1 MKRTTIGLAA
11 GIALAFSA
19 PALHAQQGGQ
29 GGQVGGGGQSKTAV
43 KAKTQADIK
52 QGGGQGGGQSKTQ
65 VKAKTQADIKQG
77 GGGQLKAQTGTK
89 AGTVMDSKQGPGQ
102 GPQSKQLKSGAAGNK
117 AAASKVE
124 TRTK

>member
-1 MKRTTIGLAA
+1 MKRITLGLAA

-29 GGQVGGGGQSKTAV
+29 GGQVGGGGQSKSAV
-43 KAKTQADIK
+43 KAKTQADVK
-52 QGGGQGGGQSKTQ
+52 QGGGGQQKTQ
-65 VKAKTQADIKQG
+65 VKAKTQADVKQG
-77 GGGQLKAQTGTK
+77 GGGQLKSQTGTK

-117 AAASKVE
+117 AAAAHKVE

>member
-11 GIALAFSA
+11 SIALAFST
-19 PALHAQQGGQ
+19 PALYAQQGGQ

-52 QGGGQGGGQSKTQ
+52 QGGG
-65 VKAKTQADIKQG
+65 
-77 GGGQLKAQTGTK
+77 GQLKSQTGAK

-117 AAASKVE
+117 AAAAYKVE

>member
-11 GIALAFSA
+11 GIALAFAA
-19 PALHAQQGGQ
+19 PALHGQQGGQ
-29 GGQVGGGGQSKTAV
+29 GGQVGGGGQSK
-43 KAKTQADIK
+43 AKMQADIK
-52 QGGGQGGGQSKTQ
+52 QGGGGQSKTA
-65 VKAKTQADIKQG
+65 AKPRTQADIKQG
-77 GGGQLKAQTGTK
+77 GGGQLKSQTGTK